1 LEDFELEVGTAGK
14 KEVVLVLNWP
24 GAKLDPNML
33 FEDAGAKGPGEG
45 ANPVDPPNGTVPNRL
60 GKGAVCAN
68 VGDPPNGLGEGA
80 VDANAED
87 ANAEDP
93 PDGAVPNGLGE
104 GAVDA
109 NAEDPPDGAV
119 PNGLG
124 DGAAVDPP
132 KRLDT

>member
-1 LEDFELEVGTAGK
+1 MLEDFELEVGTAGK

-80 VDANAED
+80 VDANS
-87 ANAEDP
+87 EDP
-93 PDGAVPNGLGE
+93 PNGAVPSVLGE
-104 GAVDA
+104 GAFGA

-132 KRLDT
+132 KGLDT